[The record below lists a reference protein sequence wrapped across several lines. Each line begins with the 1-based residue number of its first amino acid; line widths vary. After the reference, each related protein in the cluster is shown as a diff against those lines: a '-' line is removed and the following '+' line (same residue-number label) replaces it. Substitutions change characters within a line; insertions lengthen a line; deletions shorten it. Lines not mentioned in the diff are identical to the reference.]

1 MANYIVT
8 SNRLDG
14 LKRGDVISDKDLEGC
29 NIDHLLDAGHIS
41 TQTVKKSAKTKV
53 TSDEKE

>member
-29 NIDHLLDAGHIS
+29 NIDHLLEAGHIS
-41 TQTVKKSAKTKV
+41 TQQPKKSAKTKD
-53 TSDEKE
+53 TDEKE

>member
-14 LKRGDVISDKDLEGC
+14 LKRGDVITDKDLEGC

-41 TQTVKKSAKTKV
+41 TQQPKKSAKTKD
-53 TSDEKE
+53 TDEKE

>member
-14 LKRGDVISDKDLEGC
+14 LKRGDVITDKDLEGC

-41 TQTVKKSAKTKV
+41 TQTVKKSAKTKD
-53 TSDEKE
+53 TDEKE

>member
-41 TQTVKKSAKTKV
+41 TQQLKKSAKTKD
-53 TSDEKE
+53 TDEKE